1 MSANFDQAKTEAQRV
16 LEEHSIKSPP
26 IPIVEIAN
34 NYGLNVRKINF
45 NKYSGTVAGL
55 INLKD
60 STIYVNEDD
69 SEERQAFTVAHELGH
84 YLLHK
89 EKLEEDPKLSILF
102 RKPLG
107 QTDPNPLEQEANTFA
122 AEILVPMVILREYL
136 NKGIKEP
143 VILADIFG
151 VSQEVIS
158 YRIKDEKKER

>member
-1 MSANFDQAKTEAQRV
+1 
-16 LEEHSIKSPP
+16 
-26 IPIVEIAN
+26 
-34 NYGLNVRKINF
+34 
-45 NKYSGTVAGL
+45 
-55 INLKD
+55 
-60 STIYVNEDD
+60 
-69 SEERQAFTVAHELGH
+69 
-84 YLLHK
+84 LLHK